1 MSVEV
6 RLLLPRR
13 IFELLQREAEK
24 KQLTLQDLILLAL
37 EKLLREGI

>member
-1 MSVEV
+1 M
-6 RLLLPRR
+6 LLPRR

-24 KQLTLQDLILLAL
+24 RNLQLQDLILLAL